1 MSDDLNKKIK
11 QITDMLSQENLPDN
25 LKGLLSMLGGQ
36 GSGSSENISQTD
48 KPLKHTEEE
57 RESSELADNIEMA
70 RKIAGILE
78 RLKSQNDPRINLLTA
93 LRPFMGSRRQKRIN
107 NCINILRMSS
117 LTRVIE
123 EHDKGLL

>member
-36 GSGSSENISQTD
+36 GNSSSESTSQTD
-48 KPLKHTEEE
+48 KPLKNTEEE
-57 RESSELADNIEMA
+57 NESSELADNIEMA
-70 RKIAGILE
+70 RKVAGIIE
-78 RLKSQNDPRINLLTA
+78 RLKSHNDPRINLLTA
-93 LRPFMGSRRQKRIN
+93 LRPFMGNRRQKRIN